1 MPAAMVG
8 AVILAA
14 GESSRLRQPKPLLP
28 FHGATLLERTLTTV
42 RAAGLEPIVVVLGHE
57 ANHVRRAVVLH
68 GVEVV
73 VNERYRDGMST
84 SVVAGLRA
92 MPPRVGAALMVPVDQ
107 PFLAVPVLDTIVRRR
122 KETGKPIV
130 VPVARGRRGT
140 PVLLASSVWP
150 EAESLRG
157 DVGFRALFPR
167 HKGDIA
173 EVLIEDPRA
182 LMDIDTPDDYERA
195 LRMVEG

>member
-1 MPAAMVG
+1 MPEAMVG

-73 VNERYRDGMST
+73 VNERHRDGMST

-107 PFLAVPVLDTIVRRR
+107 PFLAVSVLEAIVRRY
-122 KETGKPIV
+122 KERASRSWCLSPEVGA
-130 VPVARGRRGT
+130 ARR
-140 PVLLASSVWP
+140 S
-150 EAESLRG
+150 SLRPPCG
-157 DVGFRALFPR
+157 RKRNPSGATSVSARCSRAT
-167 HKGDIA
+167 
-173 EVLIEDPRA
+173 RA
-182 LMDIDTPDDYERA
+182 TSRRSPSRIHEP
-195 LRMVEG
+195 